1 MNSVELYNASVDVL
15 NASVA
20 VLDASSPL
28 RAPERRYV
36 SVGEPAFDCDQL
48 TVSASVRPGL
58 VATNSVG
65 LDAIRSNS
73 RPRVLIASF
82 RVTVVRC
89 GYPTV
94 TDEGDPP
101 DDADIEAA
109 AAAIYADG
117 WVLFDGLNA
126 AARAGTIGGVS
137 LCSEWSVDAL
147 DPVGAEGAVAGW
159 VVSAQAMI
167 PGSTG

>member
-1 MNSVELYNASVDVL
+1 MSVELYNASVDLL
-15 NASVA
+15 NAAVA

-36 SVGEPAFDCDQL
+36 SVGDPALDCDQI

-58 VATNSVG
+58 IATNSVG
-65 LDAIRSNS
+65 LDAVRSHA
-73 RPRVLIASF
+73 RPRVLLVSF
-82 RVTVVRC
+82 RVTLVRC

-101 DDADIEAA
+101 DESDLEAA
-109 AAAIYADG
+109 AAGLYADG

-126 AARAGTIGGVS
+126 AARAGTIKGVS
-137 LCSEWSVDAL
+137 RCQEWSVDSL
-147 DPVGAEGAVAGW
+147 DPIGAEGAVAGW
-159 VVSAQAMI
+159 IVSAQAAIM
-167 PGSTG
+167 GSTGG